1 MGARAGVGTDD
12 NDFSVGG
19 SHKLSSDSSEP
30 VTGTSH
36 SLEGVLE
43 ISCGGFST

>member
-1 MGARAGVGTDD
+1 MGAWTGVGTND

-36 SLEGVLE
+36 SLEGVFE
-43 ISCGGFST
+43 ISGGGFSA